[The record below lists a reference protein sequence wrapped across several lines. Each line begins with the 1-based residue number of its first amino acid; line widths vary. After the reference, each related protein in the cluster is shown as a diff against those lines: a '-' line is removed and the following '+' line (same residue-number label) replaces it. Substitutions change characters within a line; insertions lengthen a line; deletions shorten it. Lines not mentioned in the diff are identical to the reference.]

1 MSKKYLYR
9 KYKPFEKSTD
19 TILRPLM
26 VLFEGKDSHWWDWSE
41 FEVTQKNLP
50 WLTLEK
56 DKQAIRK
63 FRKYPLLGQ
72 YNFSGL
78 IDLYKTLKVLRKVAV
93 LNPESHKGLW
103 SLIIKRKKETIICNF
118 KHKGAV
124 KSLLDGEASYIG
136 VTENGEYIKL
146 KLVKICDRKLHQ
158 ELLFI

>member
-1 MSKKYLYR
+1 MNKQYLYR
-9 KYKPFEKSTD
+9 ENQRFEKEID
-19 TILRPLM
+19 ILLRPLM
-26 VLFEGKDSHWWDWSE
+26 SFFENKDSHWWDWSE

-78 IDLYKTLKVLRKVAV
+78 IDLYKTLKILRKVAV
-93 LNPESHKGLW
+93 LIPDNYKGLW

-118 KHKGAV
+118 KHKGSV
-124 KSLLDGEASYIG
+124 KSLLDGEASYLG
-136 VTENGEYIKL
+136 MNENGEYIKL